1 MLWEYDSA
9 ILEATSFS
17 LANHRSG
24 TTSVW
29 ISPAPKSAKWFA
41 RAPRQRQ
48 HNVFLGQSIN
58 VKVDCAAARA
68 RTRWTRFFPRCQTHT
83 PDANRAFTEQ
93 PDQSSFVPCTSQAC
107 GFRNSGSRPKLVWPQ
122 VHRKKWHTRTQQTV
136 TAAAGL
142 CWQIEPASC
151 VATEY
156 GTSPCLFSA
165 EFFLCVKKLACDSG
179 EHD

>member
-1 MLWEYDSA
+1 MVCASA
-9 ILEATSFS
+9 STATAQR
-17 LANHRSG
+17 LSG
-24 TTSVW
+24 TIDKRESRLRRGTST
-29 ISPAPKSAKWFA
+29 
-41 RAPRQRQ
+41 
-48 HNVFLGQSIN
+48 NTM
-58 VKVDCAAARA
+58 D
-68 RTRWTRFFPRCQTHT
+68 TFFCPRCQTHT

-165 EFFLCVKKLACDSG
+165 EFFLCVKKTSMRQWRT
-179 EHD
+179 